1 MLGFGREHR
10 GLVSFSCYCLLCFYI
25 VVNYFLMTVGW
36 CLFVPFLHS
45 LFLVLLISR
54 RKLLALFNKTIS
66 KIKVVLIFNHSLGC
80 LPYYIH
86 HNETSSL
93 SLSFELLDFLS
104 LFIFVLGFKTAN
116 STGRKVSFTDTE
128 NE

>member
-1 MLGFGREHR
+1 M
-10 GLVSFSCYCLLCFYI
+10 
-25 VVNYFLMTVGW
+25 
-36 CLFVPFLHS
+36 
-45 LFLVLLISR
+45 
-54 RKLLALFNKTIS
+54 ALFNKTIS

-104 LFIFVLGFKTAN
+104 LFIFVLGFKAAN
-116 STGRKVSFTDTE
+116 SIGGKVSFTDTE